1 MRSGILAEH
10 ATNAATAM
18 KQGQTKMPLLTAAG
32 LFRLRVLA
40 NGPFSY
46 RNRLGD
52 MLTRAEGQTFCAST
66 YVEMVR
72 LGWTEEL

>member
-1 MRSGILAEH
+1 
-10 ATNAATAM
+10 
-18 KQGQTKMPLLTAAG
+18 MPLLTAAG